1 MGIVQIHISTRER
14 CARVF
19 DRLCFPISVFSSGPI
34 PLWARFCPRPP
45 ISALSPFSYQI
56 LLLLLRLRVSFFPLV
71 GSPRSL
77 SLSPLFA
84 LVKPPPSSSS
94 SPLFCLL
101 PPFPPPP
108 PLSLSLQ
115 SDSSRGARVS
125 VSACCVFGSLLSVG
139 FALKAAFLLAAA
151 IIATAVRIHLNRS
164 KSHSSLLLSF
174 GCYNLPFTLG

>member
-1 MGIVQIHISTRER
+1 M
-14 CARVF
+14 
-19 DRLCFPISVFSSGPI
+19 FSDFRILFWPY
-34 PLWARFCPRPP
+34 
-45 ISALSPFSYQI
+45 SALGP
-56 LLLLLRLRVSFFPLV
+56 LLSASANQRPLAFFLPNSAATTATPCFFL
-71 GSPRSL
+71 SSRRISSLSL
-77 SLSPLFA
+77 SLSPLCSPRQTSSIF
-84 LVKPPPSSSS
+84 LFFSPLLSPPSLSSSS
-94 SPLFCLL
+94 SS
-101 PPFPPPP
+101 
-108 PLSLSLQ
+108 LSLSLQ